1 MAPCPRRP
9 GLFYPGLLPSRPRRP
24 ALSPDE
30 RPGGEPRATLSALDA
45 AIIIVGV
52 VLGVGI
58 FRSPSVVAANAGGAG
73 AFVILWLVGGA
84 VSLAGALCYAE
95 LATAFPDTGGEYS
108 LVSRAYGDKI
118 GFFVA
123 WARMAVIQTGAIGIQ
138 SYVFADFSRGL
149 PVVGDMPPV
158 ALAASAVIVL
168 TALNVAGLKPG
179 KITQYVLTAGA
190 ALTLAAVIG
199 AGFAAEG
206 PPPASS
212 AAAPDVASGGG
223 SIGLALV
230 FVLLAFGGWNEGAYV
245 SAEVED
251 RKRGARRALIWGT
264 GAITVLYVLANVAYL
279 RGLGIDGV
287 AGSSAVAADLIEAVV
302 GPVGSHVVR
311 FAIILAALSSA
322 NAILMT
328 GARSTYALGRD
339 WAFFRVLGSWGA
351 ERQTPTPALLLHGA
365 IALLLV
371 FFGALQRSGFE
382 AAVAY
387 TAPVYWLTL
396 LLTGG
401 AVIVLRRK
409 EPEAERSFRV
419 PLYPLTPIAF
429 CAAAAYM
436 VYSSVRYAGLG
447 SILGV
452 AVLVAGIPFL
462 WVSVGRSRGDVEA

>member
-1 MAPCPRRP
+1 M
-9 GLFYPGLLPSRPRRP
+9 
-24 ALSPDE
+24 
-30 RPGGEPRATLSALDA
+30 
-45 AIIIVGV
+45 GV

-108 LVSRAYGDKI
+108 IVSRAYGDKV

-149 PVVGDMPPV
+149 PVVGEVPPV

-206 PPPASS
+206 P
-212 AAAPDVASGGG
+212 AAAPPTAEPAAAGGG

-251 RKRGARRALIWGT
+251 RKRGAMRALLWGT

-279 RGLGIDGV
+279 RGLGIDAV
-287 AGSSAVAADLIEAVV
+287 AGSNAVAADLIEAVV
-302 GPVGSHVVR
+302 GPAGSYVVR

-339 WAFFRVLGSWGA
+339 WAFFRILGSWGA
-351 ERQTPTPALLLHGA
+351 QRQTPTPALLLHGA

-371 FFGALQRSGFE
+371 LFGALQRSGFE

-396 LLTGG
+396 LLTAG

-409 EPEAERSFRV
+409 EPDVERGFRV
-419 PLYPLTPIAF
+419 PLYPITPIAF
-429 CAAAAYM
+429 CVAAAYM

-452 AVLVAGIPFL
+452 AVLAAGVPFL
-462 WVSVGRSRGDVEA
+462 WMSLRKSRGEVRA

>member
-1 MAPCPRRP
+1 M
-9 GLFYPGLLPSRPRRP
+9 
-24 ALSPDE
+24 
-30 RPGGEPRATLSALDA
+30 
-45 AIIIVGV
+45 GV

-58 FRSPSVVAANAGGAG
+58 FRSPSVVAANAGGPG

-108 LVSRAYGDKI
+108 IVSRAYGDEV

-149 PVVGDMPPV
+149 PVVGDVPPV

-199 AGFAAEG
+199 AGFATDG
-206 PPPASS
+206 P
-212 AAAPDVASGGG
+212 AAAPPTAEPAASGGG

-251 RKRGARRALIWGT
+251 RKRGAKRALIWGT

-302 GPVGSHVVR
+302 GPAGSYVVR

-339 WAFFRVLGSWGA
+339 WAFFRILGSWGA

-371 FFGALQRSGFE
+371 LFGALQRSGFE

-409 EPEAERSFRV
+409 EP
-419 PLYPLTPIAF
+419 
-429 CAAAAYM
+429 
-436 VYSSVRYAGLG
+436 
-447 SILGV
+447 
-452 AVLVAGIPFL
+452 
-462 WVSVGRSRGDVEA
+462 DVERG

>member
-1 MAPCPRRP
+1 M
-9 GLFYPGLLPSRPRRP
+9 
-24 ALSPDE
+24 
-30 RPGGEPRATLSALDA
+30 
-45 AIIIVGV
+45 
-52 VLGVGI
+52 
-58 FRSPSVVAANAGGAG
+58 VAANAGGAG
-73 AFVILWLVGGA
+73 AFVVLWLVGGA

-95 LATAFPDTGGEYS
+95 LATAYPDTGGEYY
-108 LVSRAYGDKI
+108 LVSRAYGDRV

-138 SYVFADFSRGL
+138 SYVFADFARGL
-149 PVVGDMPPV
+149 PVIGAVPPV
-158 ALAASAVIVL
+158 ALASSAVVVL

-179 KITQYVLTAGA
+179 KITQYILTVGA

-199 AGFAAEG
+199 AGFASAG
-206 PPPASS
+206 PAPVSS
-212 AAAPDVASGGG
+212 TDPVGPASGGG

-245 SAEVED
+245 SAEVAD
-251 RKRGARRALIWGT
+251 RKRGVRRALVWGT
-264 GAITVLYVLANVAYL
+264 GAITLLYVLANVAYL

-287 AGSSAVAADLIEAVV
+287 AGSSAVAADLIEAVA
-302 GPVGSHVVR
+302 GPAGSHVVR
-311 FAIILAALSSA
+311 FAIILSALSSA
-322 NAILMT
+322 NAILIT

-339 WAFFRVLGSWGA
+339 WSFFRVFGSWGA

-365 IALLLV
+365 IALFLV
-371 FFGALQRSGFE
+371 VFGAVQRSGFE
-382 AAVAY
+382 AMVAY

-401 AVIVLRRK
+401 AVIVLRLR

-452 AVLVAGIPFL
+452 AVLAAGVPFL
-462 WVSVGRSRGDVEA
+462 WLSLRRSGESAGTEGAGRGAAR